1 MGNILNLINPTNPI
15 NTIGIFD
22 FYKII
27 DKIKYS
33 KIKVANKLKK
43 ICTEQVV
50 QVSVNK
56 IINYRVVGKSISNK
70 TVYALR
76 LIIQDYTVCLY
87 FDINNKKGIRI
98 YLSCDIISSKNGRDD
113 PSSFT
118 INFTKNIAEDN
129 YISKQDKNIVNRKSI
144 FNYITHGS
152 NGLFNIH
159 IILLLC
165 RIFGVSKYIR
175 TNQFT
180 ISDLVKNKKTYLQKI
195 GFVPLYK
202 KKYNET
208 SKIISKLTID
218 KYKKA
223 YYKKYGKYPPNME
236 HIKGKYLFDYIDNS
250 SDIDKQSEFI
260 LTAELIVN
268 MHILNICNI
277 FYINYVKYNFKHETY
292 TKKYFDTYDLQ
303 YIEN

>member
-1 MGNILNLINPTNPI
+1 MGNILNLFNPANPV
-15 NTIGIFD
+15 NTINIFD

-50 QVSVNK
+50 QVEVNK
-56 IINYRVVGKSISNK
+56 IVNYKVVSESINNK

-87 FDINNKKGIRI
+87 FDINNKDGIGI
-98 YLSCDIISSKNGRDD
+98 YLSCDIISSKIGSVV

-118 INFTKNIAEDN
+118 INFRKNIAEEN
-129 YISKQDKNIVNRKSI
+129 HTSERISI
-144 FNYITHGS
+144 FNNSTPENHK
-152 NGLFNIH
+152 LFNIH

-165 RIFGVSKYIR
+165 RIFGVSRYIGKTR
-175 TNQFT
+175 FGIDEYDILQ
-180 ISDLVKNKKTYLQKI
+180 NKKSYLQKI

-208 SKIISKLTID
+208 LKIISKLTID

-236 HIKGKYLFDYIDNS
+236 HVKGKYLFDYIDNS
-250 SDIDKQSEFI
+250 SDINKQSELL
-260 LTAELIVN
+260 LTAELLAN
-268 MHILNICNI
+268 MHKLNICH
-277 FYINYVKYNFKHETY
+277 FLYIMYMEYNFKHKTY